1 MSNIPAPRHIRF
13 NAFDMN
19 CVGHQSPGLWKHP
32 KDQSARYKDL
42 SYWTDLAKTLE
53 KGKFDGIFIADV
65 LGTYDV
71 FGGSNEVPLRAGA
84 QVPVN
89 DPLML
94 VSAMAAVTE
103 NLGFGVTAGTGYEH
117 PYPFARRLATLDHLT
132 QGRIGWNVVT
142 GYLPSAARNMGQE
155 DQLEH
160 DERYNHADE
169 YLEVIYKLLEGSWE
183 EDAVVRDAER
193 GIFTDPAKV
202 HEINHEGKYFK
213 VPGIAITEP
222 SPQRTPVIFQAGS
235 SPRGLK
241 FASENAE
248 AVFVTSPTK
257 ELLKST
263 VTKIRDEVEAAG
275 RDRYDV
281 RIYAMQ
287 TVVTGPDSAA
297 AQAKF
302 EDYKSYADIDGALA
316 LISGWMGVDLS
327 TYDPDD
333 VIGENVKSNAIQSSV
348 ATFQKASGDAGNPWT
363 IRQLAEWVGVGGF
376 GPITV
381 GSPSEV
387 ADKLIEWVEDTDV
400 DGFNLAYAI
409 TPGTFEDIVEFIVP
423 ELQARGAYQTD
434 YVEGTLRNK
443 LFGKGDR
450 VQESHRAAG
459 YRFSNATVAG

>member
-1 MSNIPAPRHIRF
+1 MSNTPAKRQIRF

-71 FGGSNEVPLRAGA
+71 FGGSNEVPLRAGT

-89 DPLML
+89 DPFML
-94 VSAMAAVTE
+94 VSAMASVTE
-103 NLGFGVTAGTGYEH
+103 NLGFGVTAGTAYEH

-132 QGRIGWNVVT
+132 KGRIGWNVVT

-169 YLEVIYKLLEGSWE
+169 YLEVVYKLLEGSWE

-193 GIFTDPAKV
+193 GIFTDPTKV

-222 SPQRTPVIFQAGS
+222 SPQRTPVVFQAGT

-257 ELLKST
+257 ELLKAT
-263 VTKIRDEVEAAG
+263 VTKIRDEVQAAG

-287 TVVTGPDSAA
+287 TIITDVDSAA
-297 AQAKF
+297 AQEKF

-327 TYDPDD
+327 TYGPDD
-333 VIGENVKSNAIQSSV
+333 VIGANVKSNAIQSSV
-348 ATFQKASGDAGNPWT
+348 ATFQKASGDDGNPWT

-381 GSPSEV
+381 GSPTEV

-423 ELQARGAYQTD
+423 ELQARGAYQND
-434 YVEGTLRNK
+434 YAEGTLRNK
-443 LFGKGDR
+443 LFGEGDR
-450 VQESHRAAG
+450 VKDSHRAAN
-459 YRFSNATVAG
+459 YRLANAVAK